1 MKLINIEGTNYGLV
15 VNYTTTFNRNHFSMT
30 GVEEV
35 VGDFNDKLD
44 IKEQIEL
51 GEECLLELND
61 SGNEKKWSL
70 GFNENNNYNWLEQR
84 KLKANDS
91 YTIWRKIMIVFRF
104 LWMSR
109 FKVYRILGK
118 YLLQTQFAIPILT

>member
-61 SGNEKKWSL
+61 SGNEKK
-70 GFNENNNYNWLEQR
+70 
-84 KLKANDS
+84 
-91 YTIWRKIMIVFRF
+91 
-104 LWMSR
+104 
-109 FKVYRILGK
+109 
-118 YLLQTQFAIPILT
+118 